1 MLDWK
6 CRLLV
11 VVVLI
16 SIYFSLLDSPLPFSF
31 ISSLYPLTPSS
42 LSSTSGTSSWLY
54 PFPPNRPQSRVLLW
68 QNKTKAYI
76 RSSPPLIT
84 IHTKHTTQCLTTTG
98 IKKMGNL
105 CFRPESIRKIEIEI
119 EGLRNDI
126 ARLDKDRKTWEI
138 KAEGG
143 RTTVSG
149 SSDGRISDQTTAA
162 TMRRAVGHHG
172 GLGGHGESIAIEELV
187 PMRWRRGA
195 RGGVRVGRGGSC
207 RAA

>member
-1 MLDWK
+1 MWEKKQDAIIKILQHLQADSTLFPSQTQSLLPPAFIGNLTRRGCSVLDWK

-98 IKKMGNL
+98 IKKWETSASAANPFEKSRSKSRDYGM
-105 CFRPESIRKIEIEI
+105 I
-119 EGLRNDI
+119 LR
-126 ARLDKDRKTWEI
+126 
-138 KAEGG
+138 G
-143 RTTVSG
+143 
-149 SSDGRISDQTTAA
+149 
-162 TMRRAVGHHG
+162 
-172 GLGGHGESIAIEELV
+172 
-187 PMRWRRGA
+187 
-195 RGGVRVGRGGSC
+195 
-207 RAA
+207 

>member
-16 SIYFSLLDSPLPFSF
+16 SIYFSLLDSPLLFSF

-42 LSSTSGTSSWLY
+42 LSSTSGTSSCLY

-105 CFRPESIRKIEIEI
+105 CFRGESIRKIEIEI

-126 ARLDKDRKTWEI
+126 TRLDKDRKALEI
-138 KAEGG
+138 MTEGG
-143 RTTVSG
+143 RTTAG
-149 SSDGRISDQTTAA
+149 DQTT
-162 TMRRAVGHHG
+162 TTTKRRTVGHHG
-172 GLGGHGESIAIEELV
+172 GLGGHGESKAIEELV
-187 PMRWRRGA
+187 PMRWRQGR
-195 RGGVRVGRGGSC
+195 RGGTRVGGGRSQR